1 MSSTKRDHLIDTA
14 LELFSRNGFHA
25 TGIDKILSVS
35 GVAKMTL
42 YNHFKS
48 KDELILAVLRRR
60 DETFRN
66 WFMRTIEASADS
78 PRDRLLAVFDA
89 VDQWI
94 RQEGFCGCTF
104 INATA
109 EFGERGDAI
118 RGSCAE
124 HKRLVHD
131 YFEKLAAAAGAHNPE
146 ELAFTLL
153 LLAEGAIVTAQ
164 VSGSVDAAKRAKRA
178 AEILIQD
185 ALIQNATQPTAVQ

>member
-1 MSSTKRDHLIDTA
+1 MPSTKRDQLIDTA
-14 LELFSRNGFHA
+14 LDLFTREGFQG
-25 TGIDKILSVS
+25 TGIDKILAES

-66 WFMRTIEASADS
+66 WFMREVERRASS
-78 PRDRLLAVFDA
+78 PRDRLLATFD
-89 VDQWI
+89 VLEEWFRD
-94 RQEGFCGCTF
+94 GNYGGCLF

-109 EFGERGDAI
+109 EFGGRAESI

-124 HKRLVHD
+124 HKKLVLD
-131 YFEKLAAAAGAHNPE
+131 YLTELSRRAGAADAE
-146 ELAFTLL
+146 DLAFSLN

-164 VSGSVDAAKRAKRA
+164 VFGTPEAARRARKA
-178 AEILIQD
+178 AHILIR
-185 ALIQNATQPTAVQ
+185 ASLEPASVQ

>member
-14 LELFSRNGFHA
+14 LELFSREGFHA

-66 WFMRTIEASADS
+66 WFMRSVEACAGS
-78 PRDRLLAVFDA
+78 PRDCLLATFD
-89 VDQWI
+89 VLEQWI

-124 HKRLVHD
+124 HKRLVLN
-131 YFEKLAAAAGAHNPE
+131 YFEKLATAAGAHDPE
-146 ELAFTLL
+146 ELAFALN
-153 LLAEGAIVTAQ
+153 LLAEGAIVSAQ
-164 VSGSVDAAKRAKRA
+164 VTGTMDAATRAKRA

-185 ALIQNATQPTAVQ
+185 AVPPAAVQ

>member
-1 MSSTKRDHLIDTA
+1 MPSTKRDQLIDTA
-14 LELFSRNGFHA
+14 LELFSREGFHA
-25 TGIDKILSVS
+25 TGIDKILSES

-48 KDELILAVLRRR
+48 KDELILAALRRR

-66 WFMRTIEASADS
+66 WFMRTVEASALL
-78 PRDRLLAVFDA
+78 PRDRLLAAFD
-89 VDQWI
+89 VLEQWI
-94 RQEGFCGCTF
+94 HQEDFCGCTF

-109 EFGERGDAI
+109 EYGERGDSI

-124 HKRLVHD
+124 HKRLVLD
-131 YFEKLAAAAGAHNPE
+131 YLEKLATAAGARDPA
-146 ELAFTLL
+146 ELAFALN

-164 VSGSVDAAKRAKRA
+164 VLGSMDAATRAKRA

-185 ALIQNATQPTAVQ
+185 ALQPAEIQ

>member
-1 MSSTKRDHLIDTA
+1 MPSTKRDQLIDAA
-14 LELFSRNGFHA
+14 LELFSRDGFHA

-66 WFMRTIEASADS
+66 WFMRTVEAAAEL
-78 PRDRLLAVFDA
+78 PRDRLLAVFD
-89 VDQWI
+89 VLEQWI

-104 INATA
+104 INASA

-118 RGSCAE
+118 HGSCAE
-124 HKRLVHD
+124 HKRLVLD
-131 YFEKLAAAAGAHNPE
+131 YIEKLTAAAGARDPA
-146 ELAFTLL
+146 ELAFTLN
-153 LLAEGAIVTAQ
+153 LLAEGAIVSAQ
-164 VSGSVDAAKRAKRA
+164 VMGTKDAANRAKRA
-178 AEILIQD
+178 AEILIQE
-185 ALIQNATQPTAVQ
+185 AVTPAAVQ

>member
-14 LELFSRNGFHA
+14 LELFSRDGFHA
-25 TGIDKILSVS
+25 TGIDKILSES

-66 WFMRTIEASADS
+66 WFMRTVEASAEA
-78 PRDRLLAVFDA
+78 PRDRLLAIFDA
-89 VDQWI
+89 LEQWI
-94 RQEGFCGCTF
+94 SQEGFCGCTF

-109 EFGERGDAI
+109 EFGAHGEAI
-118 RGSCAE
+118 RGCCAE
-124 HKRLVHD
+124 HKRLVLD
-131 YFEKLAAAAGAHNPE
+131 YLEELATAAGAQNPAA
-146 ELAFTLL
+146 LAFDLS

-164 VSGSVDAAKRAKRA
+164 VMGSKDAARKAKRA
-178 AEILIQD
+178 AEILIVD
-185 ALIQNATQPTAVQ
+185 AVRPVAAP

>member
-1 MSSTKRDHLIDTA
+1 MSSSKRDQLINTA
-14 LELFSRNGFHA
+14 LELFSRDGFHA

-66 WFMRTIEASADS
+66 WFMRSVEASAES
-78 PRDRLLAVFDA
+78 PRDQLLAVFD
-89 VDQWI
+89 VLEQWI
-94 RQEGFCGCTF
+94 RQEDFCGCTF

-118 RGSCAE
+118 QGSCAE
-124 HKRLVHD
+124 HKRLILD
-131 YFEKLAAAAGAHNPE
+131 YIEKLAAAAGAHDPK
-146 ELAFTLL
+146 ELAFALN

-164 VSGSVDAAKRAKRA
+164 VAGIMDAATRAKRSA
-178 AEILIQD
+178 ALLIQD
-185 ALIQNATQPTAVQ
+185 AVEPAAVQ

>member
-14 LELFSRNGFHA
+14 LDLFARDGFQG
-25 TGIDKILSVS
+25 TGIDKILAES

-66 WFMRTIEASADS
+66 WFMREVERRASNS
-78 PRDRLLAVFDA
+78 RDRLLAIFD
-89 VDQWI
+89 VLEQWFLD
-94 RQEGFCGCTF
+94 GNYGGCLF

-109 EFGERGDAI
+109 EFGDRAASI

-124 HKRLVHD
+124 HKKLVID
-131 YFEKLAAAAGAHNPE
+131 YLTELADSAGAADPA
-146 ELAFTLL
+146 ELAFSLN

-164 VSGSVDAAKRAKRA
+164 VFGMPEAARRARKAATILVDAAVPS
-178 AEILIQD
+178 LS
-185 ALIQNATQPTAVQ
+185 VQ

>member
-1 MSSTKRDHLIDTA
+1 MSSTKRDHLINTA
-14 LELFSRNGFHA
+14 LELFSRDGFHA
-25 TGIDKILSVS
+25 TGIDKILSAS

-66 WFMRTIEASADS
+66 WFMRTVETSAEA
-78 PRDRLLAVFDA
+78 PRDRLLAIFDA
-89 VDQWI
+89 LEQWI

-118 RGSCAE
+118 VGSCAE
-124 HKRLVHD
+124 HKRLVLD
-131 YFEKLAAAAGAHNPE
+131 YVEKLAAAAGAHDPA
-146 ELAFTLL
+146 ELAYTLN

-164 VSGSVDAAKRAKRA
+164 VMGQKDSAARAKRA
-178 AEILIQD
+178 AKILIQD
-185 ALIQNATQPTAVQ
+185 AMEPAAVQ